1 MIDYKKAE
9 QAKKLL
15 DESGVDYVLA
25 YAKENGC
32 TAGQV
37 QGNAAKRNGGKK
49 MSKNLIP
56 EIAKMLGVELG
67 EEFKIKG
74 YEEWFYKFDNDRV
87 LMFKHNDDV
96 KMPVAPVSVYVAF
109 LALLRGECE
118 IIKLPWKSKKGE
130 TYYTFELL
138 NGKWIVHLLWWAG
151 SPKWVCLA

>member
-1 MIDYKKAE
+1 
-9 QAKKLL
+9 
-15 DESGVDYVLA
+15 
-25 YAKENGC
+25 
-32 TAGQV
+32 
-37 QGNAAKRNGGKK
+37 

-56 EIAKMLGVELG
+56 EICKMLGVEIG

-118 IIKLPWKSKKGE
+118 IIKLPWKPKQGDVFWSF
-130 TYYTFELL
+130 YRSISSD
-138 NGKWIVHLLWWAG
+138 KWLVISITWTNAVTDIARFKVGWCYRTEAEAKSALPVVATKLG
-151 SPKWVCLA
+151 VDYEI